1 MIQYYSRFF
10 TLAFLLLLF
19 QVLVFDNV
27 DLFGFSD
34 PAIYL
39 VILITYRL
47 TLDQFGFIFL
57 GFATG
62 FLLDLLTQTAGA
74 HHCLP
79 EYCLYAP
86 TYFTLCF
93 GS

>member
-10 TLAFLLLLF
+10 TLAFLLILF

-62 FLLDLLTQTAGA
+62 FLLDLLTHTAGA
-74 HHCLP
+74 HTIACLRDRK
-79 EYCLYAP
+79 
-86 TYFTLCF
+86 
-93 GS
+93 SVV